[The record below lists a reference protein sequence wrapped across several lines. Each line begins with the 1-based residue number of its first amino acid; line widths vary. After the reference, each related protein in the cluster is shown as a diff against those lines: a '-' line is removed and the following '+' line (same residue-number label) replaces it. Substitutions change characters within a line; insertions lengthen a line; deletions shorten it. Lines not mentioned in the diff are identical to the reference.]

1 MVQYWYCKTC
11 KKDIDHPMR
20 KPMKTFQKVIWVIV
34 IIATLGIAALAFVIY
49 YYNRSKAY
57 CPVCYSKLEVSAE
70 PFEKEE
76 EEEESIPK
84 TPKEKILKKAGK
96 KAPAKKRPKEEKVE
110 EVEIEGKEERT
121 KPEDTFCPYCGETIK
136 PGIKRCPYCGSSLKK
151 S

>member
-1 MVQYWYCKTC
+1 MVQYWYCKRC
-11 KKDIDHPMR
+11 KKEIDQPIR
-20 KPMKTFQKVIWVIV
+20 KPMKTFHKVIWVIV
-34 IIATLGIAALAFVIY
+34 IIGTIGIAALAFVIY

-57 CPVCYSKLEVSAE
+57 CPVCFSKLEVSHE

-96 KAPAKKRPKEEKVE
+96 KVPTKKQPREE
-110 EVEIEGKEERT
+110 EVEKVVEEERT
-121 KPEDTFCPYCGETIK
+121 KPEETFCPYCGETIK
-136 PGIKRCPYCGSSLKK
+136 PGIKRCPYCGSALKK

>member
-11 KKDIDHPMR
+11 KKEIDQPIR
-20 KPMKTFQKVIWVIV
+20 KPMKTFPKVIWVIL
-34 IIATLGIAALAFVIY
+34 IIGTLGIAALAFIIY

-57 CPVCYSKLEVSAE
+57 CPVCFSKLEVSTK

-96 KAPAKKRPKEEKVE
+96 KVPAKKRPEEE
-110 EVEIEGKEERT
+110 EVAKEVEKESL
-121 KPEDTFCPYCGETIK
+121 KPEETFCPYCGETIK
-136 PGIKRCPYCGSSLKK
+136 PGIKRCPYCGSALKK

>member
-1 MVQYWYCKTC
+1 MVQYWYCKRC
-11 KKDIDHPMR
+11 KKEIDQPIR
-20 KPMKTFQKVIWVIV
+20 KPMKTFHKVIWVIV
-34 IIATLGIAALAFVIY
+34 IIGTLGIAALAFVIY

-57 CPVCYSKLEVSAE
+57 CPVCFSKLEVSTE

-96 KAPAKKRPKEEKVE
+96 KVPAKEQPKEE
-110 EVEIEGKEERT
+110 EVEKEVEEERT
-121 KPEDTFCPYCGETIK
+121 KPEETFCPYCGETIK

>member
-1 MVQYWYCKTC
+1 MVQYWYCKRC
-11 KKDIDHPMR
+11 KKEIDQPIR
-20 KPMKTFQKVIWVIV
+20 KPMKTFHKVIWVI
-34 IIATLGIAALAFVIY
+34 IIIGTVGIAALAFVIY

-57 CPVCYSKLEVSAE
+57 CPVCFSKLEVSTE

-96 KAPAKKRPKEEKVE
+96 KALAKKRPKEGEVENEVE
-110 EVEIEGKEERT
+110 EERI
-121 KPEDTFCPYCGETIK
+121 KPEDTFCPYCGEDIK

-151 S
+151 Y